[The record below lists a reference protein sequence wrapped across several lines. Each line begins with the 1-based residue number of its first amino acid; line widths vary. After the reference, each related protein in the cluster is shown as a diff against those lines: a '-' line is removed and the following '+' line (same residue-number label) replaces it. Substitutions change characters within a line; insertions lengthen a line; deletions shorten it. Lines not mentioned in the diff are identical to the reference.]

1 MTQAAVPFTIPARY
15 GVALQLSAGQS
26 VEIINTHGSQAVDT
40 WAFCASDPTEFMSME
55 HTRSRLSRTI
65 PQVGDALFTTRR
77 RVILTMTQ
85 DTSPGVHDTLLCA
98 CSPELYQ
105 ELGCDDGHRSCQGNL
120 HEALSA
126 IDITAGCTPSPLNLF
141 MNVAVGPDGEV
152 IRAVPRSK
160 PGDAVTLRAEMDA
173 VVVLSAC
180 PQDVTPI
187 NGDDCTPRDV
197 GYRIF

>member
-1 MTQAAVPFTIPARY
+1 
-15 GVALQLSAGQS
+15 
-26 VEIINTHGSQAVDT
+26 
-40 WAFCASDPTEFMSME
+40 
-55 HTRSRLSRTI
+55 
-65 PQVGDALFTTRR
+65 
-77 RVILTMTQ
+77 
-85 DTSPGVHDTLLCA
+85 
-98 CSPELYQ
+98 
-105 ELGCDDGHRSCQGNL
+105 
-120 HEALSA
+120 
-126 IDITAGCTPSPLNLF
+126 
-141 MNVAVGPDGEV
+141 MNVAVGSDGEV